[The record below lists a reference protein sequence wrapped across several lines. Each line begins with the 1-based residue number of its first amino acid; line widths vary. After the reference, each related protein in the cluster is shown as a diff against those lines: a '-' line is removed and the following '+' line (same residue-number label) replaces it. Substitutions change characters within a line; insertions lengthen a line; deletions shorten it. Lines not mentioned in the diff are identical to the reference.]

1 MVNPPN
7 TPKYRTDAAKRMY
20 KAQKAL
26 SQMGSSIFHGAFSTF
41 LAIAVLGSSASYI
54 FVVFYK
60 MWVGIIVFASSNGFL
75 LLPVLLSYIGPVKDN
90 VRPEEKSKGDAETE
104 KNGKEIEMTGAA
116 SAKSS
121 KEKEN
126 GSVPEENIL

>member
-1 MVNPPN
+1 
-7 TPKYRTDAAKRMY
+7 
-20 KAQKAL
+20 
-26 SQMGSSIFHGAFSTF
+26 MGSSIFHGAFSTF

-90 VRPEEKSKGDAETE
+90 VRPEEKSTS
-104 KNGKEIEMTGAA
+104 I
-116 SAKSS
+116 
-121 KEKEN
+121 
-126 GSVPEENIL
+126 VQV